1 MSFQFANRLF
11 QYFKMDPLVLKNKQ
25 VLFSFSLKRL
35 WNTSFVEKTIV
46 KPEVSLFGRKVF
58 STYKIY

>member
-25 VLFSFSLKRL
+25 VLFSFSLKR
-35 WNTSFVEKTIV
+35 FVEYFFCW
-46 KPEVSLFGRKVF
+46 ENNC
-58 STYKIY
+58 